1 MFSYHAEGHDYTKRK
16 ILLIYLMIS
25 LGIAYHFEN
34 EIEKTLAHAF
44 QNIDDTIANEHD
56 LYTISIFFW
65 VFRTYGYNMSAGK
78 LFMLILNLIQLTSA
92 TCSFLDRAKCITRS
106 YNL

>member
-1 MFSYHAEGHDYTKRK
+1 MSSYHAEGHDSVKRK

-25 LGIAYHFEN
+25 LGVAYHFEN
-34 EIEKTLAHAF
+34 EIEKTLTHAF
-44 QNIDDTIANEHD
+44 ENIDDMIAYERD

-78 LFMLILNLIQLTSA
+78 LFMLILNLI
-92 TCSFLDRAKCITRS
+92 
-106 YNL
+106 

>member
-1 MFSYHAEGHDYTKRK
+1 MSSSPAELGHGSAKRK
-16 ILLIYLMIS
+16 VLLIYLMTS
-25 LGIAYHFEN
+25 LGVAYHFEN

-44 QNIDDTIANEHD
+44 EKIDDMIANEHD

-78 LFMLILNLIQLTSA
+78 LFILFIL
-92 TCSFLDRAKCITRS
+92 F
-106 YNL
+106 Y